1 MQNIWNFQIFFCFM
15 IPLLY
20 TKFVLSLWP
29 SAYCHCPEYISY
41 FFTFFDFKSDMM
53 RLCNEQKIRPYTYF
67 PKKVP
72 VCGTSDVL
80 IQF

>member
-29 SAYCHCPEYISY
+29 SAYCRCPEYISY
-41 FFTFFDFKSDMM
+41 FFMFFDLKYDMM
-53 RLCNEQKIRPYTYF
+53 RLCSYEETTVTYTYF

-72 VCGTSDVL
+72 VCGKSD
-80 IQF
+80 ISI